1 MKVTGGLNDETL
13 RSFKPSSNSVAA
25 ESRLN
30 SKPAFS
36 QPTSGRPDVNGRV
49 SQGFAAT
56 VIQRTKSAVGNQS
69 LLCGELLSISAD
81 SREPPCS
88 GHYSN
93 RLL

>member
-1 MKVTGGLNDETL
+1 MSCRHVLRGLLPNGDPTIRSFEQTLKDQGFYYGAVTGEKTP
-13 RSFKPSSNSVAA
+13 RRTR
-25 ESRLN
+25 ESR
-30 SKPAFS
+30 F
-36 QPTSGRPDVNGRV
+36 T
-49 SQGFAAT
+49 AT

-69 LLCGELLSISAD
+69 LMCGELLSISTD